1 MDLHATGRFAG
12 MEIAEI
18 PLKLVFGCLNN
29 RARSVRLRPSL
40 ERHSPKCPESTDA
53 LVQMILNTSAAFA
66 KFVRLEFDP
75 SSFGLYRKRHRRVT
89 WNTITASI

>member
-40 ERHSPKCPESTDA
+40 EP
-53 LVQMILNTSAAFA
+53 ILQN
-66 KFVRLEFDP
+66 VRNRLMRW
-75 SSFGLYRKRHRRVT
+75 SK
-89 WNTITASI
+89 

>member
-1 MDLHATGRFAG
+1 
-12 MEIAEI
+12 
-18 PLKLVFGCLNN
+18 
-29 RARSVRLRPSL
+29 
-40 ERHSPKCPESTDA
+40 
-53 LVQMILNTSAAFA
+53 MILNTSAAFA